1 LLAILLE
8 RRGILHVD
16 VGDQVGGHVFSS
28 PDWTFALIV
37 CVDDAR
43 RCERDRIK
51 RAAGGDIRAKI
62 GVADEN
68 GL

>member
-1 LLAILLE
+1 VL
-8 RRGILHVD
+8 
-16 VGDQVGGHVFSS
+16 SS